1 MRQKMPQL
9 PTLHDQPV
17 LDLAQKA
24 ALAAA
29 LRQRDRRIAPGGQPR
44 QVLDRIAGLLEFGGT
59 VSTQIRPKE
68 EGQTGLPVGG
78 AGSGLIRY
86 TVNAPRHYKGKRAI
100 RTAVAL
106 SVDQFESILL
116 DYLDRP
122 DRSADSTST
131 GSDTVSMTKS
141 RFANA
146 DWMTA
151 HVGGSSSMTRMV
163 DMAACGWKRGAHGSG

>member
-1 MRQKMPQL
+1 MRSSRGGAGVTTEVEIDYGQVDDAM
-9 PTLHDQPV
+9 
-17 LDLAQKA
+17 KA
-24 ALAAA
+24 AKREIRGRTKAGMKRAADVAVEPRVRRAAAFALPSVAAAA
-29 LRQRDRRIAPGGQPR
+29 LTTKATTKEAVVTTRGPK
-44 QVLDRIAGLLEFGGT
+44 VLDRIAGLLEFGGT

-116 DYLDRP
+116 DY
-122 DRSADSTST
+122 
-131 GSDTVSMTKS
+131 V
-141 RFANA
+141 
-146 DWMTA
+146 
-151 HVGGSSSMTRMV
+151 V
-163 DMAACGWKRGAHGSG
+163 DAFDPIPHTPA